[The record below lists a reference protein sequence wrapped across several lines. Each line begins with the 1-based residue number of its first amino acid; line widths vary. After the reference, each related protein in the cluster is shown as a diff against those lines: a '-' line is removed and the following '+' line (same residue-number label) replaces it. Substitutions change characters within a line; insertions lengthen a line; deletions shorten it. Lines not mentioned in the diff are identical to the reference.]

1 MITSTE
7 IFGSHTSAHPYPLYA
22 HLRAEEPVCRIEPQ
36 GWWAIS
42 RYSDV
47 ATILKT
53 HELFSSDTGLDRM
66 RPAQIDDESWRGLS
80 ALRARSIVGVDPPD
94 HTRLRRLLTSAFTP
108 AAIARLETRVRQI
121 TLENIN
127 RILEK
132 DTFDMVADLAVPLPV
147 TVIAEMLGIGPAR
160 RHDFKRWSD
169 DLLAVMQLTR
179 LPAADPAWV
188 AGLVRSR
195 QELTRYFEELIEERR
210 GALGDDLLSDLVRA
224 DVLEGTIDPD
234 EVVRLAIT
242 LLVAGN
248 ETTTHL
254 IGTGTHLL
262 LEHPEALAALRA
274 DPALIPAFIEEVLR
288 YEGPAQGL
296 FRRTTAEV
304 TLAGVTI
311 PEGQIV
317 LALLG
322 SANRDPAQFPDPDRF
337 DLRRAARGHVAFGF
351 GIHFCVGAPLS
362 RVEGRIAFE
371 EILRRLPDFSRV
383 DAKPDWSPLSM
394 LHGLRSLQ
402 VRFHQA
408 VARVA

>member
-1 MITSTE
+1 MIASTE
-7 IFGSHTSAHPYPLYA
+7 IFGSHASANPYPLYA
-22 HLRAEEPVCRIEPQ
+22 RLRAEEPVCRIEPH
-36 GWWAIS
+36 GWWAVS
-42 RYSDV
+42 RYPDV
-47 ATILKT
+47 VHILKT
-53 HELFSSDTGLDRM
+53 PEIFSSDTGLDRM
-66 RPAQIDDESWRGLS
+66 RPPQVDEESWLGLS
-80 ALRARSIVGVDPPD
+80 ALQTRSIVGVDPPD

-121 TLENIN
+121 AVEWID
-127 RILEK
+127 RILEQ
-132 DTFDMVADLAVPLPV
+132 DTFDVVADLAVPLPV
-147 TVIAEMLGIGPAR
+147 TVIAEMLGIDPAR
-160 RHDFKRWSD
+160 RHDFKRWST

-179 LPAADPAWV
+179 VPAADPASV

-224 DVLEGTIDPD
+224 EVHEARIDAD

-262 LEHPEALAALRA
+262 LDHPEALAALRA

-288 YEGPAQGL
+288 YEGPAQAL
-296 FRRTTAEV
+296 FRRTMADV
-304 TLAGVTI
+304 TIAGVTI
-311 PEGQIV
+311 AEGQIV

-362 RVEGRIAFE
+362 RLEGRIAFE
-371 EILRRLPDFSRV
+371 EILRRLPAFSRV
-383 DAKPDWSPLSM
+383 DAKPDWCPLSM

-402 VRFHQA
+402 VRFDHA
-408 VARVA
+408 FARVA